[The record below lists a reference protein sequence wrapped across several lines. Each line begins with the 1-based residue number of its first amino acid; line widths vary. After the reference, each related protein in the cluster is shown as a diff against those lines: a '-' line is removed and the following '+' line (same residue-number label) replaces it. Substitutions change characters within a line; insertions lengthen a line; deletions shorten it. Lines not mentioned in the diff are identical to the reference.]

1 MTSRT
6 DSRSAEE
13 RVAELVR
20 TLSQE
25 VRKGIVE
32 GAIIISLGF
41 SLLGWSLAV
50 READPARLAALWSS
64 IPVVLLGM
72 GYFVRSYAD
81 SQVPLRGQGD
91 SASYRSRGG
100 RSVRTTRQQE
110 RDFLVVSNWMG
121 WRRLSAGAVGSR
133 CAPAPAPRQ
142 AAGPFPLL
150 CSCSTC
156 AAIVRRS
163 RAFNDRSP
171 GSSTGS
177 NWNSCLSCQG
187 GPATRIE

>member
-81 SQVPLRGQGD
+81 SQV
-91 SASYRSRGG
+91 RSEVKAIQLAIAREGAAPSEPSG
-100 RSVRTTRQQE
+100 NKSVI
-110 RDFLVVSNWMG
+110 
-121 WRRLSAGAVGSR
+121 A
-133 CAPAPAPRQ
+133 
-142 AAGPFPLL
+142 
-150 CSCSTC
+150 
-156 AAIVRRS
+156 
-163 RAFNDRSP
+163 
-171 GSSTGS
+171 
-177 NWNSCLSCQG
+177 
-187 GPATRIE
+187 